1 MALKTWIFAGL
12 CEKSD
17 LLLYLC
23 KLLASVDKRVLLV
36 DATQSHK
43 YPLYIGLLD
52 KPLEITE
59 FMNFDVACGFTSQVH
74 LEEHLRYGEE
84 KLERYD
90 YVIYDVENLSFCA
103 METWRDSDLRVWTT
117 DYGVWSLSEGSQWL
131 NALNRQHSELKDMIF
146 QLVYMHAVDT
156 LLESSYIEDYV
167 EGWPVCW
174 EREPIIIPWDE
185 MDMAL
190 KLENE
195 HQRQLRMKPLSR
207 RYKKALGI
215 LMKLAEL
222 DDEHIKRA
230 LRSAGR
236 TKI

>member
-1 MALKTWIFAGL
+1 LKTWIFAGI

-23 KLLASVDKRVLLV
+23 KLLSSLDKRVLLV
-36 DATQSHK
+36 DATQTHK

-52 KPLEITE
+52 RPLEVTE

-74 LEEHLRYGEE
+74 LEEHLRDGEG

-90 YVIYDVENLSFCA
+90 YVIYDVEKLSFFS
-103 METWRDSDLRVWTT
+103 MEIWRDADVRVWTT
-117 DYGVWSLSEGSQWL
+117 DYGVWSLHEGSRWL
-131 NALNRQHSELKDMIF
+131 NTLHSQYAALKNLTF
-146 QLVYMHAVDT
+146 QLVYIHVVDT
-156 LLESSYIEDYV
+156 LLARSYIEGHV
-167 EGWPVCW
+167 ESWPVSW
-174 EREPIIIPWDE
+174 QGEPIIIPWDE

-195 HQRQLRMKPLSR
+195 HQRQLHMKPLSR
-207 RYKKALGI
+207 RYKKALST
-215 LMKLAEL
+215 LMKWTGL
-222 DDEHIKRA
+222 DDDHIKRA